1 MDQEPG
7 FFQPLFLGAAAK
19 RYDEIQTTK
28 RFSLVHYTSASVL
41 LEIINH
47 EVVWMRNAR
56 CMNDFQEIT
65 YALDAI
71 RLFFSDPKASIAFR
85 DACERCHEGSYR
97 ELDNLLTGH
106 LPSFQNG
113 AFITCLSEHDNKREA
128 NGRLSMWRGYGGKDV
143 AVAIYLNNKAI
154 VGEGPYGLYGY
165 PVSYWD
171 FKRISTEIRSRI
183 AFIKKNTDRIRSHDK
198 AEFISSLFAMFQ
210 YFATAIKHPSFLEE
224 KEWRLLY
231 LPYIYPSPG
240 LDAKRVV
247 RSVNGMP
254 QTIYQIPIDGLP
266 INQGITPTISQ
277 LVSKI
282 VVGPCFEAS
291 VAIQAIQAALA
302 SKGHHQLAGN
312 VTFCGIPY
320 REKI

>member
-7 FFQPLFLGAAAK
+7 FFQPLFLGAAAR
-19 RYDEIQTTK
+19 RYDDISTTK
-28 RFSLVHYTSASVL
+28 RFSLVHYTSAAVL
-41 LEIINH
+41 LEIVER

-56 CMNDFQEIT
+56 CMNDFQEIN

-71 RLFFSDPKASIAFR
+71 RQFFSTTKSSSNFR
-85 DACERCHEGSYR
+85 DACERCHEGSYT

-113 AFITCLSEHDNKREA
+113 AFITCLSEHDNKTEA

-165 PVSYWD
+165 PVSYWNFD
-171 FKRISTEIRSRI
+171 HIAKEIRSRI
-183 AFIKKNTDRIRSHDK
+183 AWIKKNTEKIKKRDRV
-198 AEFISSLFAMFQ
+198 EFISSLFAMFQ
-210 YFATAIKHPSFLEE
+210 YFATAIKHPSFVEE

-231 LPYIYPSPG
+231 LPYIYSSPG
-240 LDAKRVV
+240 LEERKIV
-247 RSVNGMP
+247 RTLNGMP
-254 QTIYQIPIDGLP
+254 QTIYQIPINGLP
-266 INQGITPTISQ
+266 INEGTAPTIDE
-277 LVSKI
+277 LVAKI

-302 SKGHHQLAGN
+302 AKGHRRLAGN